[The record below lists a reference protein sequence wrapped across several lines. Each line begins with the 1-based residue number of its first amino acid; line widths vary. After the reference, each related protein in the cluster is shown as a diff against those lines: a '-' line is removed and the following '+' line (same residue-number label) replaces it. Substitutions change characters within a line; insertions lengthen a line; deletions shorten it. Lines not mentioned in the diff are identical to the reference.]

1 MIKISIFKYKCIAM
15 KTLRKNIDLNSKT
28 VAILQIEATLND
40 HGALK
45 PFLEKLL
52 TDYAARCVKQRPAM
66 YKTLVDDKLKKRAKL
81 KN

>member
-1 MIKISIFKYKCIAM
+1 MKI
-15 KTLRKNIDLNSKT
+15 LRKNVDLDSKT

-52 TDYAARCVKQRPAM
+52 TDYASRCLKQRPSV
-66 YKTLVDDKLKKRAKL
+66 YKALIESKLTRKKGMNVSRSRK
-81 KN
+81 